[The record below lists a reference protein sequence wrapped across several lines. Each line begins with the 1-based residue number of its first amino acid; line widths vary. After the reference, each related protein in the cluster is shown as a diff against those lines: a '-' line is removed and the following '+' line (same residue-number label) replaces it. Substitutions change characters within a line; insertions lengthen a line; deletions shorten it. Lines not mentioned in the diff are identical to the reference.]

1 MVPVFNRDSVVKLIR
16 WLWRLDLTVTYDES
30 EEAPTVTYLLDD
42 LMKLL
47 VGGIYTIAYP
57 TDYGKS
63 TLVEMS
69 VVLSLIFWPEDTVN
83 AVIKANE
90 DAAVAA
96 ARVCWWKLDFASK
109 ILPYCRPMSGIRQ
122 GNPEVK
128 KGFFIEGSELRTF
141 GGRDPSVYPAGIG
154 DSSLPGRRGRAHFD
168 DLETE
173 NTVKSEAKMDTLQKQ
188 FNSCVRLI
196 QQHARY
202 LFMVAG
208 TPQGAN
214 SLMYAIKDDFKLLG
228 YRYEAIFRPEE
239 IQLGE
244 NQGKLLWPKRRVKRD
259 MQKVLMDPSAYKIA
273 YQLTPPGADRYD
285 GERAYEQIRDRNL
298 PYPADENHFRQLL
311 WQRTYER
318 YSPRIGFS
326 PEFRYESDL
335 RAFADSHTAGT
346 RIYIGWDPAT
356 TGTFAL
362 HVVVVNPEER
372 YILRSV
378 IDSGTPDEQALLIR
392 RWRHDWP
399 SATVI
404 LEKDAQ
410 QLAFAHVLM
419 HVDPQCPWAPHQTTG
434 YNKDSKFIGIPTMM
448 QEIMDGRWC
457 IPWQDDDFS
466 TGEFGDLGIEIRRW
480 GPISHPHGIPSIWFV
495 WHFEM
500 AASVGSGQMD
510 MDLSGNQEFRVTMP
524 GTLRDPI
531 QPGKPAVADDD
542 PWRVRWPTSR

>member
-1 MVPVFNRDSVVKLIR
+1 MVPVFTRDAVVKLVR
-16 WLWRLDLTVTYDES
+16 WLWRLDLTITYDQD
-30 EEAPTVTYLLDD
+30 EEAPTLTYLLDD
-42 LMKLL
+42 LMKVLL
-47 VGGIYTIAYP
+47 GGIFTIAYP

-69 VVLSLIFWPEDTVN
+69 VVLSLIFWPEDTTN
-83 AVIKANE
+83 AIIKANE

-96 ARVCWWKLDFASK
+96 ARVCWWKLDMAAQQFS
-109 ILPYCRPMSGIRQ
+109 YCRPMSGMRQ

-128 KGFFIEGSELRTF
+128 KGFFIEGSDLRTF

-202 LFMVAG
+202 LFLVAG

-214 SLMYAIKDDFKLLG
+214 SLMYMIKEDFKLLG

-239 IQLGE
+239 IQVGPE
-244 NQGKLLWPKRRVKRD
+244 IGKLLWPKRRVKRD
-259 MQKVLMDPSAYKIA
+259 IQKVLMEPSAYKIA
-273 YQLTPPGADRYD
+273 YQLKPPGADRYN
-285 GERAYEQIRDRNL
+285 GELAYEKIRDRSL
-298 PYPADENHFRQLL
+298 PYPVDETHFRQLL
-311 WQRTYER
+311 WQRVYDR

-326 PEFRYESDL
+326 SEFRHDADL
-335 RAFADSHTAGT
+335 SKFAEQRAAGA
-346 RIYIGWDPAT
+346 RIYVGWDPAT

-362 HVVVVNPEER
+362 HLLCITPDER
-372 YILRSV
+372 LILRSV
-378 IDSGTPDEQALLIR
+378 VDSGTPDEQCIVIK
-392 RWRHDWP
+392 RWRQAWP
-399 SATVI
+399 SLFVI

-419 HVDPQCPWAPHQTTG
+419 HIDPQCPWAPHQTTG
-434 YNKDSKFIGIPTMM
+434 YNKDSKFVGIPTMM
-448 QEIMDGRWC
+448 QELQDGMWH
-457 IPWQDDDFS
+457 IPWQDE
-466 TGEFGDLGIEIRRW
+466 EFALYEFEDLCAEIRRW
-480 GPISHPHGIPSIWFV
+480 GPISHPHGIPSLWFV

-500 AASVGSGQMD
+500 SSAVMPEQTT
-510 MDLSGNQEFRVTMP
+510 MDLDGNRDFRVTIP
-524 GTLRDPI
+524 DTPRGPI
-531 QPGKPAVADDD
+531 QPVQPAAADDD
-542 PWRVRWPTSR
+542 PWSVRWPT